1 MAFSKEMGV
10 AGGGWEGG
18 DRMSALN
25 EEQVRFNQVGR
36 EFQKHNKQCP
46 TERISSDWPEQVEQ
60 TGNGESE

>member
-1 MAFSKEMGV
+1 MAFRKEMGV

-25 EEQVRFNQVGR
+25 EEQVTFNQVGR

-46 TERISSDWPEQVEQ
+46 TERISSD
-60 TGNGESE
+60 